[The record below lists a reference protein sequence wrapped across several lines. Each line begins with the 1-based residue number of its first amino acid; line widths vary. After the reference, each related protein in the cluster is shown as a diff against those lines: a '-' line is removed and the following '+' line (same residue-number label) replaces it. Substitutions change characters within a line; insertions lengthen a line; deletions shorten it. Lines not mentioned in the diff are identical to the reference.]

1 MDIKNAIE
9 KLQYIGLELNSFAME
24 RAEQVTMSILALLCG
39 QHMVL
44 LGAPGTGKSML
55 VWQLVRRIDGAKMFE
70 KLLTKYTTEKD
81 LFVSRTDI
89 EERELGPGRK
99 SVSFLHSHEGTL
111 ADSQVAFLDETFKC
125 NSATLNS
132 LLKLINERKFDLNG
146 QTFTAPLVSLFGAS
160 NELPEEGEGL
170 EALYDRFMIRMV
182 AERVKERSNRL
193 AMRQK
198 SRAHRAA
205 QVNGSLPAIT
215 TITMQEID
223 LLRRQAALVQV
234 PTVID
239 ERIEEIIDALL
250 TEGVV
255 VSDRRDVRLDTIIQ
269 AHALMDGRQQ
279 VNEGDLSV
287 LKHCL
292 WNQPTEIKTVQ
303 RIVLSIANPME
314 NKAIELLDQ
323 ATEIRDNAVKV
334 ADGAAGAEAN
344 SKLKKLVVAID
355 ELVKQAQS
363 QGAPTAKIVEAK
375 AKIQGF
381 NKEVIKVCL
390 GLDL

>member
-1 MDIKNAIE
+1 MDVKSAVE
-9 KLQYIGLELNSFAME
+9 KLQYIEMELNSFAME
-24 RAEQVTMSILALLCG
+24 RTEEIKMSIIALLCG
-39 QHMVL
+39 QHMLL
-44 LGAPGTGKSML
+44 LGPPGTGKSML
-55 VWQLVRRIDGAKMFE
+55 VWQLVRRIDCARLFE
-70 KLLTKYTTEKD
+70 MLLTKYTTDKD

-89 EERELGPGRK
+89 EESEHNGCK
-99 SVSFLHSHEGTL
+99 SVRFFHSTEGTL
-111 ADSQVAFLDETFKC
+111 ADAQVAFLDEIFKA
-125 NSATLNS
+125 NSATLNA
-132 LLKLINERKFDLNG
+132 LLTLINERKFHING
-146 QTFTAPLVSLFGAS
+146 QTFAAPLVSLFGAS

-182 AERVKERSNRL
+182 AERVRERGNRL
-193 AMRQK
+193 TMRQK

-205 QVNGSLPAIT
+205 QANGSLPAIT
-215 TITMQEID
+215 TINMQELG
-223 LLRRQAALVQV
+223 LLRQQAALVTV

-250 TEGVV
+250 TEGIV
-255 VSDRRDVRLDTIIQ
+255 VSDRRDARLDTIIQ
-269 AHALMDGRQQ
+269 AHALMDGRNQ
-279 VNEGDLSV
+279 VNEGDISV
-287 LKHCL
+287 LQHCL

-303 RIVLSIANPME
+303 RVVLSIANPME

-323 ATEIRDNAVKV
+323 AQEIRDDAVKA

-363 QGAPTAKIVEAK
+363 QGAPTTKIVEVK
-375 AKIQGF
+375 NTIQGL
-381 NKEVIKVCL
+381 NKEVVKVCL